1 MADINQQ
8 TAAPTVQPPIP
19 IQWSWIAQ
27 RQETGGKGSSI
38 WKLGFMAPDG
48 AEVRVTFHQV
58 GDVAGQQAATQ
69 EKDQAAAQ
77 QSMQMGMPPQS
88 DPADFAPAGQPDSD
102 QTQDAT
108 FYVTFLSSRHPEQ
121 FMRWDTSLSHEDSL
135 TVWVTIT
142 HGIVDFVRKAKPAN
156 VILDDLSNGKLKMV
170 LRSVAMDIVASNP
183 EYEIEQTQKHHYRT
197 FFQVKKTGM
206 QSAFGQ
212 DVAGTPAEGDNAAP
226 GQPSPVTT
234 GGAAQV
240 QAQAQ
245 QQVNDP
251 NPLKNMPPSPEEGN
265 ETGGVDDVNDDKT
278 QDPTAKQPSGEPGE
292 QTAQFASNDEIPI
305 KQTTMPKRGL
315 TIEIGKDYSIAV
327 KDKDGN
333 AVDRYRGKGPIDV
346 LRWITDKGYGGN
358 KMKIVDAEQPSGD
371 RELAPERSENHPED
385 KTQSSAIREQFSVKG
400 NAITV
405 LTKIEPKQAA
415 MINLIVNAS
424 SVRLVDEGVEFS
436 FETDRDMNFKK
447 ALVELAV
454 QKTHSAKGVLV
465 HKPELKTMA
474 NAWLRN
480 PQDKTPK

>member
-27 RQETGGKGSSI
+27 RQETDGKGTSI

-58 GDVAGQQAATQ
+58 GDVEGQQAATQ

-108 FYVTFLSSRHPEQ
+108 FYVTFFSSRHPEQ

-170 LRSVAMDIVASNP
+170 LRSVAMDVVTSNP

-212 DVAGTPAEGDNAAP
+212 TVAGSPAEAQNEP
-226 GQPSPVTT
+226 QGQPSPVAT
-234 GGAAQV
+234 GGQAQV

-251 NPLKNMPPSPEEGN
+251 NPLNNMPPSPEEGN
-265 ETGGVDDVNDDKT
+265 ETGGVENDVNDDKG
-278 QDPTAKQPSGEPGE
+278 QDPTEKQPGENTP
-292 QTAQFASNDEIPI
+292 QFPSNDPIPI
-305 KQTTMPKRGL
+305 KQTAMPKRGL
-315 TIEIGKDYSIAV
+315 TVEIGKDYSIAV
-327 KDKDGN
+327 KDKDGH
-333 AVDRYRGKGPIDV
+333 ALDRYRGKGPVDV
-346 LRWITDKGYGGN
+346 LRWITDQGYGGN
-358 KMKIVDAEQPSGD
+358 KMKIVDVEQPSGD
-371 RELAPERSENHPED
+371 RELAPETPEKFKED
-385 KTQSSAIREQFSVKG
+385 EPAANAIREQFLVKG
-400 NAITV
+400 NAITM
-405 LTKIEPKQAA
+405 LSKIEAKQAA
-415 MINLIVNAS
+415 MMNTIVNAT

-447 ALVELAV
+447 ALVELAA
-454 QKTHSAKGVLV
+454 QKTDAI
-465 HKPELKTMA
+465 
-474 NAWLRN
+474 
-480 PQDKTPK
+480 Q